1 MKQHLLKNSLLRE
14 VLCLLLCIVGIGNAW
29 GEEYKLITSTSELVA
44 GEKYIIASMKDGNG
58 YVMKNYE
65 SGDNW
70 KCVGATASS
79 STITYAEG
87 MAQLTLGGTDGK
99 WTFNNGTYY
108 IDATSTTSN
117 NYLKGSRDIDEYNK
131 FSISFSNKAAVITC
145 TGKDSRNILRYNSQ
159 SNLFACYSSGQLPV
173 YLYKKI
179 DEPEQTKTVT
189 SLSIS
194 ETPNNTTY
202 YVGEEPSAEGLKVT
216 ATYSDNTTNVV
227 TSSVSW
233 SYTPATITSGTK
245 SFTATASYEGKEAT
259 SEPFNITIKSIANTA
274 ESAYTVAQACTLI
287 DAGKGL
293 SEEVYVKGIVSQVD
307 EFYEDYGS
315 ITYWISEDG
324 TTTGQQFQ
332 CYGGLNIDG
341 TQFTSINDLKLGS
354 VVVVKGLLKKYNTT
368 YEFDKNNVIVS
379 NDESNARTI
388 ESITIDGE
396 ATKTYYNIG
405 ERLSVDGLTVTANY
419 SNSSTVDITKG
430 VEWTFNP
437 ETIAKNTTQVT
448 ATATYRE
455 VYTASKVIDITVDQS
470 ELVYGMESVKG
481 GNNGYAMESKITIND
496 IQWSIMGNTEIIP
509 WRIGGKSLNETDRD
523 IKTMSPVYGT
533 VSKVIVS
540 VGETEGSIAFKSLTL
555 SVANNADF
563 TNATTYKKSNPKAST
578 DYTFYITEATDAYY
592 KITYNVTVSSTYNK
606 YYQFNGV
613 KFYGT
618 PASKDISLTNAGY
631 ATFCLPYDATIP
643 EGLTAYTAN
652 DNGESVKL
660 TDIENG
666 KIAAGEGVVLHGEA
680 GTYTFVATA
689 EDVSATAGNQMVGV
703 TEETPLTS
711 ADNAYM
717 LTRKKD
723 DSSIAFRLLATDY
736 TLGANKAYLKLENGS
751 ESRQLISVVWDDNA
765 TGIYD
770 LSEKKEENDGAIYN
784 LAGQKLTRTQKGI
797 NIINGKLVIK

>member
-1 MKQHLLKNSLLRE
+1 MTQHLFKNSFLRG
-14 VLCLLLCIVGIGNAW
+14 VLFLLLCIVGIGNAW
-29 GEEYKLITSTSELVA
+29 GEEVTVTFDANIDISSEATKLTKDAITIKATVLNGTKGYYQTYKSQDITISCTNGNITKIVFTCTASGDKQYGPGCYKEKSGNYSTSDKVGTWTGNA
-44 GEKYIIASMKDGNG
+44 AS
-58 YVMKNYE
+58 VTL
-65 SGDNW
+65 
-70 KCVGATASS
+70 TASS
-79 STITYAEG
+79 NQVRMT
-87 MAQLTLGGTDGK
+87 
-99 WTFNNGTYY
+99 
-108 IDATSTTSN
+108 
-117 NYLKGSRDIDEYNK
+117 
-131 FSISFSNKAAVITC
+131 
-145 TGKDSRNILRYNSQ
+145 
-159 SNLFACYSSGQLPV
+159 
-173 YLYKKI
+173 KI
-179 DEPEQTKTVT
+179 DVT
-189 SLSIS
+189 YEVDVNAPVLESIATT
-194 ETPNNTTY
+194 ETPSNTTY
-202 YVGEEPSAEGLKVT
+202 YIGDTPSAEGLVVT
-216 ATYSDNTTNVV
+216 ATYSDNSTADV
-227 TSSVSW
+227 TSSASW
-233 SYTPATITSGTK
+233 SYEPATIASDTK
-245 SFTATASYEGKEAT
+245 SVTATASYGGKEAST
-259 SEPFNITIKSIANTA
+259 TFNITVNSIANT
-274 ESAYTVAQACTLI
+274 EEDAYTISQAYELI
-287 DAGKGL
+287 DNNRGL
-293 SEEVYVKGIVSQVD
+293 TEEVYVKGIISQID
-307 EFYEDYGS
+307 SYNSTDGS
-315 ITYWISEDG
+315 ITYWISDDG
-324 TTTGQQFQ
+324 TTTSQQFQ
-332 CYGGLNIDG
+332 CYSGLNIDG

-405 ERLSVDGLTVTANY
+405 ERLSVEGLTVTANY
-419 SNSSTVDITKG
+419 SNSSTVDITEG

-455 VYTASKVIDITVDQS
+455 VYTASKVIDITVDQT
-470 ELVYGMESVKG
+470 ELVYGMTPVYG
-481 GNNGYAMESKITIND
+481 GNQYYADESIITIND
-496 IQWSIMGNTEIIP
+496 IQWSIIGGNTHMVP
-509 WRIGGKSLNETDRD
+509 WRMGGNSLNNTDRD

-540 VGETEGSIAFKSLTL
+540 VGETEGSITFKSLTL

-563 TNATTYKKSNPKAST
+563 TNATTYKETYPKANT

-613 KFYGT
+613 KLYGT

-652 DNGESVKL
+652 DNGETVQL
-660 TDIENG
+660 TAIKSG
-666 KIAAGEGVVLHGEA
+666 KIAAGEGVVLKGEE

-703 TEETPLTS
+703 TEDTPLTS

-723 DSSIAFRLLATDY
+723 DGSIAFRLLATDY
-736 TLGANKAYLKLENGS
+736 TLGANKAYLKLENNA
-751 ESRQLISVVWDDNA
+751 RNLISVVWNDNA

-770 LSEKKEENDGAIYN
+770 LSEKEEAENGAIYN
-784 LAGQKLTRTQKGI
+784 LAGQKLMRTQKGI

>member
-1 MKQHLLKNSLLRE
+1 MKQHLLKNSFLRG
-14 VLCLLLCIVGIGNAW
+14 VLFLLLCAVGLGNAW
-29 GEEYKLITSTSELVA
+29 GEKYKLITSTSELVA
-44 GEKYIIASMKDGNG
+44 GEKYIIASMIDGNG
-58 YVMKNYE
+58 YVMINYE
-65 SGDNW
+65 SGNNW
-70 KCVGATASS
+70 KSVEATASS

-87 MAQLTLGGTDGK
+87 MAQLTLGEADGK

-159 SNLFACYSSGQLPV
+159 SKLFACYSSGQLPV

-179 DEPEQTKTVT
+179 DEPEQAKTVT

-194 ETPNNTTY
+194 ETPSNTTY

-245 SFTATASYEGKEAT
+245 YFTATASYEGKEAT
-259 SEPFNITIKSIANTA
+259 SDPFNITVKSIANTA
-274 ESAYTVAQACTLI
+274 ESAYSVEQSCTLI

-307 EFYEDYGS
+307 SYNTTYGS
-315 ITYWISEDG
+315 ITYWISDDG
-324 TTTGQQFQ
+324 TTTSQQFQ
-332 CYGGLNIDG
+332 CYGGLDLNDAQFSTID
-341 TQFTSINDLKLGS
+341 DLKLGTILII
-354 VVVVKGLLKKYNTT
+354 KGFLKKYNDI
-368 YEFDKNNVIVS
+368 YEFDKNNVIIS
-379 NDESNARTI
+379 KDESN
-388 ESITIDGE
+388 
-396 ATKTYYNIG
+396 TKTLSSIEISGTPSKTTYY
-405 ERLSVDGLTVTANY
+405 VDDTPSAEGLTVYAVY
-419 SNSSTVDITKG
+419 SDSSKVDVTDD
-430 VEWTFNP
+430 VTWTFNP

-455 VYTASKVIDITVDQS
+455 VYTASKVIDITVDQTD
-470 ELVYGMESVKG
+470 LVYGMTSVYG
-481 GNNGYAMESKITIND
+481 GNSGYATESKITIND
-496 IQWSIMGNTEIIP
+496 IQWSIIGNTNMVP
-509 WRIGGKSLNETDRD
+509 WRIGGKELYNATDRD

-540 VGETEGSIAFKSLTL
+540 VGETGGSITFNRLTL
-555 SVANNADF
+555 SVADNADF
-563 TNATTYKKSNPKAST
+563 TNATTYEETNLKAET

-592 KITYNVTVSSTYNK
+592 KITYNVTVSATSNK
-606 YYQFNGV
+606 FYQFNGV
-613 KFYGT
+613 KLYGT
-618 PASKDISLTNAGY
+618 PASKDISLTNARY

-643 EGLTAYTAN
+643 EGLTAYTAT
-652 DNGESVKL
+652 DSVESVKL
-660 TDIENG
+660 TAIGSG
-666 KIAAGEGVVLHGEA
+666 KIAAGEGVVLHGEE

-703 TEETPLTS
+703 TEDTELTE

-723 DSSIAFRLLATDY
+723 DGSIAFRLLATDY
-736 TLGANKAYLKLENGS
+736 TLGANKAYLKLENNA
-751 ESRQLISVVWDDNA
+751 RNLISVVWDDNT

-770 LSEKKEENDGAIYN
+770 LSEKEEAENGAIYN
-784 LAGQKLTRTQKGI
+784 LAGQKLMRAQKGI